1 MQTSK
6 FLWFLQLKTFGF
18 RRGKLVL
25 KKVVLGFT
33 GGRVF
38 KKDKGVSIKN
48 NSIRDLW
55 FFVKQFSDQICE
67 IKQVAKFIKFIIL
80 EALLFTSILKGC
92 LPDIASY
99 FFRSSKVY
107 SMLMTAQW
115 GQVQN
120 KKET

>member
-1 MQTSK
+1 M
-6 FLWFLQLKTFGF
+6 
-18 RRGKLVL
+18 

-48 NSIRDLW
+48 NSIRDIW

-80 EALLFTSILKGC
+80 EALLFTCILKGC

>member
-1 MQTSK
+1 M
-6 FLWFLQLKTFGF
+6 
-18 RRGKLVL
+18 

-107 SMLMTAQW
+107 SMLHDRSVGTSS
-115 GQVQN
+115 
-120 KKET
+120 E

>member
-1 MQTSK
+1 M
-6 FLWFLQLKTFGF
+6 
-18 RRGKLVL
+18 
-25 KKVVLGFT
+25 KKVVLGFTGFT

-48 NSIRDLW
+48 NSIRDIW
-55 FFVKQFSDQICE
+55 FFVKQFSDQIWE

-107 SMLMTAQW
+107 SMLMTAQR